1 MKLYLVHRTI
11 VEYVLEMS
19 IEETLLK
26 VEGLSEEV
34 VEVCSQ
40 LIQRPSEHPEGR
52 TDGCVEYIK
61 GYFDGLGITNEVY
74 QRDEG
79 KPNIVVRVR
88 GSSGRKILWVGHND
102 VVPVGEPES
111 WKYPPFSG
119 TVADGKVW
127 GRGASDMKG
136 SNASAM
142 IAARVLSEVGC
153 PHDVD
158 FWFTSDEEV
167 GGGAGA
173 RWLADEQIF
182 EGEVAIIGDAS
193 GCDPGLVNVGIGHK
207 GGIGSRL
214 VAEGKTAHGST
225 PYLGDNAIDKL
236 LKVIPYVKRLSEF
249 RLDIPAELEPIVEST
264 TEYML
269 KDDTLDPEQ
278 RKAVKRLFYYPSGP
292 SLNIFHGGV
301 KGNVVPDRAE
311 CRFDIRLTPGVDA
324 VKVKERVEEL
334 VAEAGVPGV
343 TLVARA
349 APRVGYY
356 EKADEPSVISLV
368 EAVERVTGEKPP
380 LTLMP
385 WGTDA
390 MSIKRN
396 IKTERHPDGIPNL
409 LFGPML
415 RDQLH
420 QSNEYVTTGNLVTA
434 AKVYSVFP
442 FYYE

>member
-1 MKLYLVHRTI
+1 
-11 VEYVLEMS
+11 MS
-19 IEETLLK
+19 IEEILLK

-40 LIQRPSEHPEGR
+40 LIQRPSENPPGR

-79 KPNIVVRVR
+79 KPNIVARVK

-136 SNASAM
+136 SNASSM
-142 IAARVLSEVGC
+142 IAARVLTEVGC

-158 FWFTSDEEV
+158 FWFTADEEV

-173 RWLADEQIF
+173 RWLADEKIF

-193 GCDPGLVNVGIGHK
+193 GCDPGQVNVGVGHK
-207 GGIGSRL
+207 GGIGSSL
-214 VAEGKTAHGST
+214 TAEGKTAHGST

-236 LKVIPYVKRLSEF
+236 LKVIPYVRRLSEF
-249 RLDIPAELEPIVEST
+249 RLDVPADLEPILEST

-269 KDDTLDPEQ
+269 KDDTLDDEQ
-278 RKAVKRLFYYPSGP
+278 RKAVERLFYYPSGP
-292 SLNIFHGGV
+292 SLNIIHGGV
-301 KGNVVPDRAE
+301 KSNVVPDRAE
-311 CRFDIRLTPGVDA
+311 CRFDIRLTPGIDA
-324 VKVKERVEEL
+324 MKVKERLEAL
-334 VAEAGVPGV
+334 VAEANVPGV
-343 TLVARA
+343 TLVATA

-356 EKADEPSVISLV
+356 EKADEPSVISLAK
-368 EAVERVTGEKPP
+368 AVERVTGEKPP

-390 MSIKRN
+390 TSIKRN

>member
-1 MKLYLVHRTI
+1 
-11 VEYVLEMS
+11 MS
-19 IEETLLK
+19 IEEILLK

-40 LIQRPSEHPEGR
+40 LIQRPSENPPGR

-79 KPNIVVRVR
+79 KPNIVARVK

-111 WKYPPFSG
+111 WKYPPFNG

-142 IAARVLSEVGC
+142 IAARVLTEVGC

-158 FWFTSDEEV
+158 FWFTADEEV

-173 RWLADEQIF
+173 RWLADEHIF

-193 GCDPGLVNVGIGHK
+193 GCDPGQVNVGVGHK
-207 GGIGSRL
+207 GGIGSSL
-214 VAEGKTAHGST
+214 TADGKTAHGST

-236 LKVIPYVKRLSEF
+236 LKVIPYVRRLSEF
-249 RLDIPAELEPIVEST
+249 RLDVPADLEPILEST

-269 KDDTLDPEQ
+269 KDDTLDDEQ
-278 RKAVKRLFYYPSGP
+278 RKAVERLFYYPSGP
-292 SLNIFHGGV
+292 SLNIIHGGV
-301 KGNVVPDRAE
+301 KSNVVPDRAE
-311 CRFDIRLTPGVDA
+311 CRFDIRLTPGIDA
-324 VKVKERVEEL
+324 MKVKERLEAL
-334 VAEAGVPGV
+334 VAEANVPGV
-343 TLVARA
+343 TLVATA

-356 EKADEPSVISLV
+356 EKADEPSVISLAK
-368 EAVERVTGEKPP
+368 AVERVTGEKPP

-390 MSIKRN
+390 TSIKRN

>member
-1 MKLYLVHRTI
+1 
-11 VEYVLEMS
+11 MS
-19 IEETLLK
+19 IEKILSR
-26 VEGLSEEV
+26 VEDLSDEV

-40 LIQRPSEHPEGR
+40 LIQRPSDHPEGR

-61 GYFDGLGITNEVY
+61 GYFDDLEVESQIY

-79 KPNIVVRVR
+79 KPNIVVRVK
-88 GSSGRKILWVGHND
+88 GPSGRKILWVGHND
-102 VVPVGEPES
+102 VVPVGEPDS
-111 WKYPPFSG
+111 WRYPPFSG
-119 TVADGKVW
+119 TVAEGKVW

-158 FWFTSDEEV
+158 FWFTADEEV

-173 RWLADEQIF
+173 RWLADEKIF

-193 GCDPGLVNVGIGHK
+193 GCDPGLVNVGVGHK

-214 VAEGKTAHGST
+214 VAEGRTAHGST

-249 RLDIPAELEPIVEST
+249 RLDIPDDLEPILEST

-269 KDDTLDPEQ
+269 KDESLDEGQ
-278 RKAVKRLFYYPSGP
+278 RKAVERLFYYPSGP
-292 SLNIFHGGV
+292 SLNIFNGGF
-301 KGNVVPDRAE
+301 KGNVVPDSAQ

-324 VKVKERVEEL
+324 VKVKERLEAL
-334 VAEAGVPGV
+334 VAEADVPGV
-343 TLVARA
+343 TLIARA
-349 APRVGYY
+349 SPRVGYY
-356 EKADEPSVISLV
+356 ERADEPSVVSLV
-368 EAVERVTGEKPP
+368 EAVERVTGERPP

-396 IKTERHPDGIPNL
+396 IRTEEHPEGIPNL

-420 QSNEYVTTGNLVTA
+420 QSNEYVTTRNLVTA
-434 AKVYSVFP
+434 AKVYSLFP
-442 FYYE
+442 FYYK

>member
-1 MKLYLVHRTI
+1 LVNRTI
-11 VEYVLEMS
+11 VEGLLEMS
-19 IEETLLK
+19 IEGILSK
-26 VEGLSEEV
+26 VEDLSDEV

-40 LIQRPSEHPEGR
+40 LIQRPSDHPEGR

-61 GYFDGLGITNEVY
+61 GYFDGLGVESQIY

-79 KPNIVVRVR
+79 KPNIVVRVK
-88 GSSGRKILWVGHND
+88 GASGRKILWVGHND
-102 VVPVGEPES
+102 VVPVGAPEG
-111 WKYPPFSG
+111 WKHPPFSG
-119 TVADGKVW
+119 KVEDGKVY

-158 FWFTSDEEV
+158 FWFTADEEV

-173 RWLADEQIF
+173 RWLADEKIF

-193 GCDPGLVNVGIGHK
+193 GCDPGLVNVGVGHK

-214 VAEGKTAHGST
+214 VAEGRTAHGST

-249 RLDIPAELEPIVEST
+249 RLDIPDDLEPILEST

-269 KDDTLDPEQ
+269 KDESLDEEQ
-278 RKAVKRLFYYPSGP
+278 RKAVERLFYYPSGP
-292 SLNIFHGGV
+292 SLNIFNGGF
-301 KGNVVPDRAE
+301 KGNVVPDSAQ

-324 VKVKERVEEL
+324 VKVKERLEAL
-334 VAEAGVPGV
+334 VAEADVPGV
-343 TLVARA
+343 TLIARVS
-349 APRVGYY
+349 PRVGYY
-356 EKADEPSVISLV
+356 ERADEPSVVSLV
-368 EAVERVTGEKPP
+368 EAVERVTGERPP

-396 IKTERHPDGIPNL
+396 IRTEEHPEGIPNL

-420 QSNEYVTTGNLVTA
+420 QSNEYVTTRNLVTA
-434 AKVYSVFP
+434 AKVYSLFP
-442 FYYE
+442 FYYK

>member
-1 MKLYLVHRTI
+1 
-11 VEYVLEMS
+11 MS

-158 FWFTSDEEV
+158 FWFTSDE
-167 GGGAGA
+167 
-173 RWLADEQIF
+173 
-182 EGEVAIIGDAS
+182 VAIIGDAS

-249 RLDIPAELEPIVEST
+249 RLDIPADLEPIVEYT

-269 KDDTLDPEQ
+269 KDDTLDDEQ
-278 RKAVKRLFYYPSGP
+278 RKAVERLFYYPSGP

-301 KGNVVPDRAE
+301 KGNVVPEKAE
-311 CRFDIRLTPGVDA
+311 CSFDIRLTPGIDA
-324 VKVKERVEEL
+324 MKVKERLEEL
-334 VAEAGVPGV
+334 VAEANVPGV
-343 TLVARA
+343 TLTARA

-356 EKADEPSVISLV
+356 ERPDEPSVISLV
-368 EAVERVTGEKPP
+368 EAVERVTGEKPH

-390 MSIKRN
+390 VSIKRN

-420 QSNEYVTTGNLVTA
+420 QSNEYVTTINLVTA
-434 AKVYSVFP
+434 AKVYSLFP

>member
-1 MKLYLVHRTI
+1 
-11 VEYVLEMS
+11 MS
-19 IEETLLK
+19 IEEILLK

-34 VEVCSQ
+34 AEICSQ
-40 LIQRPSEHPEGR
+40 LIQRPSENPPGR

-79 KPNIVVRVR
+79 KPNIVVRVK

-102 VVPVGEPES
+102 VVPAGEPES

-119 TVADGKVW
+119 TVADGRVW

-142 IAARVLSEVGC
+142 IAARVLTEVGC

-158 FWFTSDEEV
+158 FWFTADEEV

-173 RWLADEQIF
+173 RWLADEHIF

-193 GCDPGLVNVGIGHK
+193 GCDPGQVNIGVGHK
-207 GGIGSRL
+207 GGIGSSL
-214 VAEGKTAHGST
+214 TAEGKTAHGST

-236 LKVIPYVKRLSEF
+236 LNVIPYVKRLSEF
-249 RLDIPAELEPIVEST
+249 RLDVPADLEPILEST
-264 TEYML
+264 KEYML
-269 KDDTLDPEQ
+269 KDDTLDDEQ
-278 RKAVKRLFYYPSGP
+278 RKAVARLFYYPSGP

-324 VKVKERVEEL
+324 MKVKERLEEL
-334 VAEAGVPGV
+334 VAEANVPGV
-343 TLVARA
+343 TLTARA

-390 MSIKRN
+390 TSIKRN
-396 IKTERHPDGIPNL
+396 IKNERHPDGIPNL

-420 QSNEYVTTGNLVTA
+420 QSNEYVTTSNLVTA

>member
-1 MKLYLVHRTI
+1 
-11 VEYVLEMS
+11 MS
-19 IEETLLK
+19 IEEILLK

-40 LIQRPSEHPEGR
+40 LIQRPSENPPGR

-79 KPNIVVRVR
+79 KPNIVARVK

-142 IAARVLSEVGC
+142 IAARVLTEVGC

-158 FWFTSDEEV
+158 FWFTADEEV

-173 RWLADEQIF
+173 RWLADEKIF

-193 GCDPGLVNVGIGHK
+193 GCDPGQVNVGVGHK
-207 GGIGSRL
+207 GGIGSSL
-214 VAEGKTAHGST
+214 TADGKTAHGST

-236 LKVIPYVKRLSEF
+236 LKVIPYVRRLSEF
-249 RLDIPAELEPIVEST
+249 RLDVPADLEPILEST

-269 KDDTLDPEQ
+269 KDDTLDDEQ
-278 RKAVKRLFYYPSGP
+278 RKAVERLFYYPSGP
-292 SLNIFHGGV
+292 SLNIIHGGV
-301 KGNVVPDRAE
+301 KSNVVPDRAE
-311 CRFDIRLTPGVDA
+311 CRFDIRLTPGIDA
-324 VKVKERVEEL
+324 MKVKERLEAL
-334 VAEAGVPGV
+334 VAEANVPGV
-343 TLVARA
+343 TLVATA

-356 EKADEPSVISLV
+356 EKADEPSVISLAK
-368 EAVERVTGEKPP
+368 AVERVTGEKPP

-390 MSIKRN
+390 TSIKRN